1 MNRIQWFGGMVC
13 FVLTGQDN
21 NAAERCCVDC
31 LNEVCLQSRSLEPNK
46 TFRYLECHT
55 ITVETFQ
62 KTIYEQSVRNL
73 SFKVAGGAS
82 MKREEEG
89 EEDFE
94 WEEWNPSRI
103 SFFNHMIA
111 GSAAGLAE
119 HVSVFPIDTL
129 KTHIQCERCG
139 SMSPGQTW
147 NCATRI
153 VGREGIFRLWRGV
166 SATFAGCLPGASNI
180 VKLITCRS

>member
-1 MNRIQWFGGMVC
+1 
-13 FVLTGQDN
+13 
-21 NAAERCCVDC
+21 
-31 LNEVCLQSRSLEPNK
+31 
-46 TFRYLECHT
+46 
-55 ITVETFQ
+55 
-62 KTIYEQSVRNL
+62 
-73 SFKVAGGAS
+73 
-82 MKREEEG
+82 MKHEDEG

-166 SATFAGCLPGASNI
+166 SATFAGCLPGATDTIFTAIGKWI
-180 VKLITCRS
+180 VRLRFYVAITYFSLCLLIKYYLS

>member
-1 MNRIQWFGGMVC
+1 
-13 FVLTGQDN
+13 
-21 NAAERCCVDC
+21 
-31 LNEVCLQSRSLEPNK
+31 
-46 TFRYLECHT
+46 
-55 ITVETFQ
+55 
-62 KTIYEQSVRNL
+62 
-73 SFKVAGGAS
+73 
-82 MKREEEG
+82 MKHEDEG

-166 SATFAGCLPGASNI
+166 SATFAGCLPGATDTIFFTAIGEGRVLQRLHVAIKHFSLYLLMKYNP
-180 VKLITCRS
+180 S

>member
-1 MNRIQWFGGMVC
+1 MQN
-13 FVLTGQDN
+13 
-21 NAAERCCVDC
+21 
-31 LNEVCLQSRSLEPNK
+31 
-46 TFRYLECHT
+46 
-55 ITVETFQ
+55 
-62 KTIYEQSVRNL
+62 
-73 SFKVAGGAS
+73 
-82 MKREEEG
+82 EEEG

-94 WEEWNPSRI
+94 WEEWNPARI
-103 SFFNHMIA
+103 SFVNHMIA

-139 SMSPGQTW
+139 SMSPMQTW

-166 SATFAGCLPGASNI
+166 SATFAGCLPGEIYYSIGIITVVNLTPPTGVIVGPYASL
-180 VKLITCRS
+180 KITYKHICL

>member
-1 MNRIQWFGGMVC
+1 
-13 FVLTGQDN
+13 
-21 NAAERCCVDC
+21 
-31 LNEVCLQSRSLEPNK
+31 
-46 TFRYLECHT
+46 
-55 ITVETFQ
+55 
-62 KTIYEQSVRNL
+62 
-73 SFKVAGGAS
+73 
-82 MKREEEG
+82 MKDDEEG

-103 SFFNHMIA
+103 SFVHHMIA

-139 SMSPGQTW
+139 SMSPIQTW

-166 SATFAGCLPGASNI
+166 SATFAGCLPGAYVTVLSTIKHITWITNDVTRLA
-180 VKLITCRS
+180 VKTEIIFIYHVHSSRSIF